1 MLIRVGLPHRSC
13 LWNTVFAL
21 LALAWLGE
29 RPLEAA
35 SSDEEIVAKING
47 FVKQGWSDSSVTPS
61 ERADDGE
68 YARRVSLDIVGHIP
82 AYQRL
87 VQFLNDSSP
96 DKRAR
101 LVDELLDDPDYAEQF
116 STIWGNLL
124 IGRAQ
129 NRRTNRGVLERW
141 IKRQF
146 EKNARYDQFVYDLI
160 SAEGN
165 SEQNGAVGFL
175 AAHLNE
181 NAVPATAI
189 TARLF
194 LGLQVQCTQCHNHP
208 FNDWKQSQFW
218 GMNAFFRG
226 TRRQGMGNAQR
237 NDFDLT
243 DNDAESIV
251 FFEKRSGIMEAIT
264 RQFVDGT
271 LVVGES
277 NDSPRKQLAKLV
289 IDPSKPY
296 LGRAAVNRMW
306 AHFLGSGFTRPID
319 DMGPHNP
326 PSHPELVDYLAQE
339 FQAAGYDQ
347 KRLIRWIA
355 ASDAYNL
362 TSRFHSR
369 HDPAPLAPALRGEGQ
384 GVRGSSARTPT
395 TEETAGETATGNTAD
410 DPASGQTP
418 LFSHVYV
425 KPFTAEQ
432 LYDSLLVATEAHKAG
447 RNFEQSEKQRDEWL
461 GQFVRTFGTDEND
474 EASSFNGTVPQALVM
489 MNGELVRNALS
500 GANGSFLRRVLEG
513 TVSKPD
519 DATDKTKSPRTTA
532 SAPQPKLT
540 GIKPPKTIPQKIEV
554 LYLTALARKPSP
566 AELSALDKA
575 FHNSGNRDPILG
587 LQDVFWAL
595 LNSNEFITN
604 H

>member
-1 MLIRVGLPHRSC
+1 MLIRTLRSVGSRGVVVAILLS
-13 LWNTVFAL
+13 AL
-21 LALAWLGE
+21 TLACSRLAS
-29 RPLEAA
+29 AA
-35 SSDEEIVAKING
+35 SSDEEIIAKINT
-47 FVKQGWSDSSVTPS
+47 FVKQGWIDNDATPS

-68 YARRVSLDIVGHIP
+68 FARRVTLDTVGRIP
-82 AYQRL
+82 SYQRL
-87 VQFLNDSSP
+87 VQFMNDSSP

-124 IGRAQ
+124 IGRAN

-165 SEQNGAVGFL
+165 SDQNGAVGFL

-226 TRRQGMGNAQR
+226 TRRQGAGNAQR

-251 FFEKRSGIMEAIT
+251 FFEKRSGLMEAIT

-271 LVVGES
+271 LAVSES
-277 NDSPRKQLAKLV
+277 GDSPRKQLAKLV

-306 AHFLGSGFTRPID
+306 AHFTGSGFTKPID

-326 PSHPELVDYLAQE
+326 PSHPELVDYLAHE
-339 FQAAGYDQ
+339 FQTAGYDQ

-362 TSRFHSR
+362 TSRFHS
-369 HDPAPLAPALRGEGQ
+369 DSD
-384 GVRGSSARTPT
+384 GS
-395 TEETAGETATGNTAD
+395 GNTAD
-410 DPASGQTP
+410 DPASGNTP
-418 LFSHVYV
+418 LFSRVYV

-447 RNFEQSEKQRDEWL
+447 RNYDQSEKQRTEWL

-519 DATDKTKSPRTTA
+519 EAADKNKSPRTATSA
-532 SAPQPKLT
+532 SKTKPT

-554 LYLTALARKPSP
+554 LYLTALARKPSST
-566 AELSALDKA
+566 ELSALDKT
-575 FHNSGNRDPILG
+575 FQNSANRDPILG

-595 LNSNEFITN
+595 LNSNEFIMN

>member
-1 MLIRVGLPHRSC
+1 M
-13 LWNTVFAL
+13 FAL
-21 LALAWLGE
+21 LALTWLGE

-519 DATDKTKSPRTTA
+519 DATDKNKSARTSA

-595 LNSNEFITN
+595 LNSNEFIMN